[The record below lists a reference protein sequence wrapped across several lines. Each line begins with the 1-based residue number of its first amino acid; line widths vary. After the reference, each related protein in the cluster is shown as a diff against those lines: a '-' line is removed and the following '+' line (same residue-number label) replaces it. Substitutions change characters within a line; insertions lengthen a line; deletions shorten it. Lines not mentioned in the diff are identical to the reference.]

1 MSKVALLI
9 FSPVSYAVPELI
21 PAVSQ
26 QLTPAVKLRRRDR
39 VTLPPKITKLEQ
51 EDVRSQ
57 KKDTDTKVK
66 RCNTHIDIMI
76 LVDVSNFDV
85 EVGGDD

>member
-1 MSKVALLI
+1 MLI

-76 LVDVSNFDV
+76 LVDVSNFDF